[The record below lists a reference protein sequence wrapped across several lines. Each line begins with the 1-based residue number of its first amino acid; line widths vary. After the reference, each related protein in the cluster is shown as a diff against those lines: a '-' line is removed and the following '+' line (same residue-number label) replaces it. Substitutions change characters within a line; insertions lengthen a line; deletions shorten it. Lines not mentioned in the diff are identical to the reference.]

1 VLVARHHV
9 VAENGVYDVLLR
21 ASIERDAGVVVR
33 EGAILA
39 ESPFLATPPALAA
52 LAEADTLEAG
62 LEALVRAGEVA
73 RVETPG
79 FAHAVTTAEGRR
91 TVVREL
97 FEACRKSVDG
107 IVSRHLNRHV
117 SIFVSKRIVDTS
129 ITPNQMSLVTFALGI
144 AGAVSVSFGSY
155 ASMLAGAFLMQCN
168 SILDGVDGELARV
181 RFEQSKLGEWIDTVS
196 DDLSNAL
203 FYGGL
208 ALAAA
213 RLPSPGP
220 TLAALGAAGVALQ
233 LLTMALYYAE
243 LARLGRGDFYALGVG
258 GEAKGPK
265 GPGAR
270 VVTAVGYATKKDF
283 FIFAFL
289 VAAALGVLPWAL
301 VPIAIGTALTFF
313 AGLGL
318 LVKRLGSSTRR
329 ERNV

>member
-1 VLVARHHV
+1 
-9 VAENGVYDVLLR
+9 
-21 ASIERDAGVVVR
+21 
-33 EGAILA
+33 
-39 ESPFLATPPALAA
+39 
-52 LAEADTLEAG
+52 
-62 LEALVRAGEVA
+62 
-73 RVETPG
+73 
-79 FAHAVTTAEGRR
+79 
-91 TVVREL
+91 
-97 FEACRKSVDG
+97 
-107 IVSRHLNRHV
+107 
-117 SIFVSKRIVDTS
+117 
-129 ITPNQMSLVTFALGI
+129 
-144 AGAVSVSFGSY
+144 
-155 ASMLAGAFLMQCN
+155 MQCN

-208 ALAAA
+208 SLAAA

-220 TLAALGAAGVALQ
+220 TLGALGAAGVVLQ

-265 GPGAR
+265 GPVAR